1 MASEEIKSYANGIES
16 AIAGAISVAKEDYK
30 KRLEGIEGIINM
42 PDIVMQAGGTTRGAL
57 INGAEGEMQ
66 RVQKEQCNKVEA
78 QIKDVDDKLSSMK
91 GKNSTAA
98 DIKFLTGKISEWNK
112 RVEELSIPGGPH
124 SKAHPISATALMT
137 KIQATW
143 EKFCE
148 NDPVI
153 QKAALYE
160 EKDNIEKEISKLS
173 SDIDALQKKIPSLKA
188 ECEDRNNN
196 SEKYEGQVNDE
207 VGHEL
212 DAISTEIRHAEEDA
226 DDLEKNK
233 KSIMMQLDS
242 TGLFAFG
249 KKKELKAQIEKLEQ
263 DITLARDKVK
273 ELEQK
278 RVNTESSRNE
288 KLSGLTQAI
297 EKLKFDIETSEREL
311 NDKKN
316 RLNKKSEELK
326 ALEAKL

>member
-1 MASEEIKSYANGIES
+1 
-16 AIAGAISVAKEDYK
+16 
-30 KRLEGIEGIINM
+30 
-42 PDIVMQAGGTTRGAL
+42 
-57 INGAEGEMQ
+57 MQ
-66 RVQKEQCNKVEA
+66 RVQKEQCNQIEA
-78 QIKDVDDKLSSMK
+78 QIKNVDEKLSSMK

-112 RVEELSIPGGPH
+112 KVEELSIPSGPH
-124 SKAHPISATALMT
+124 SKSHNISATASMT
-137 KIQATW
+137 KIQTTW

-188 ECEDRNNN
+188 EYEDRNNN
-196 SEKYEGQVNDE
+196 SEKYEKQVNDE
-207 VGHEL
+207 VGREL
-212 DAISTEIRHAEEDA
+212 DTISTEIRHAEEDVE
-226 DDLEKNK
+226 DLEKNK

-249 KKKELKAQIEKLEQ
+249 KKKELKVQVEKLDQ
-263 DITLARDKVK
+263 DISAARDKVK

-278 RVNTESSRNE
+278 KVNAENSKNE

-297 EKLKFDIETSEREL
+297 EKLKLDIETSEREL
-311 NDKKN
+311 NNKKEQLD
-316 RLNKKSEELK
+316 RKSEELK